1 MAERREH
8 LRFALEA
15 RHPELVVGEDIA
27 EDLQRDVASELG
39 IARAVHL
46 AHAPEPRA
54 ETTSQT
60 RIRASA
66 ALPVDARR
74 VHDIPREL
82 DELVERRLEQA
93 FDVAVGAVVLVL
105 GAHRGP
111 DAVALHALGA

>member
-46 AHAPEPRA
+46 AHAPRAEGGDDLANADSRERSATCGRSPRA
-54 ETTSQT
+54 RHST
-60 RIRASA
+60 
-66 ALPVDARR
+66 
-74 VHDIPREL
+74 
-82 DELVERRLEQA
+82 
-93 FDVAVGAVVLVL
+93 
-105 GAHRGP
+105 
-111 DAVALHALGA
+111 